1 MVIIHASLVL
11 AIKGALIQ
19 ERGSRLPVT
28 VNVSW
33 DHIDLKKVI
42 FEKFKWYNAIVKLSE
57 VNLS

>member
-33 DHIDLKKVI
+33 DHIDSEKVI
-42 FEKFKWYNAIVKLSE
+42 FDKFKWYNATVKLS
-57 VNLS
+57 

>member
-1 MVIIHASLVL
+1 MVLIHASLVL